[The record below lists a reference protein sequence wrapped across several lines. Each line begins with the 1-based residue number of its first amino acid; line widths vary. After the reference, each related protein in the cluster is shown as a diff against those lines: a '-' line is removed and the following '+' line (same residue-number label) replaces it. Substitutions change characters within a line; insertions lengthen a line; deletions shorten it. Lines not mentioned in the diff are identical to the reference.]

1 MQGLHSHFMA
11 EWKPARPWQ
20 VRAGNRCSFL
30 KQAKPF
36 YCAMQHRKV
45 RLDVKF
51 NVTFSCALF
60 YCDNITER
68 TG

>member
-20 VRAGNRCSFL
+20 VRAGITCRFVMQGKL
-30 KQAKPF
+30 F
-36 YCAMQHRKV
+36 YCATQHKNAHFEA
-45 RLDVKF
+45 KF

-60 YCDNITER
+60 
-68 TG
+68 